1 MYNITVR
8 IISINSVGDNMTNEK
23 KCCKQ
28 IETQLNCKATA
39 SLDNQI
45 EAELECEDGSLAE
58 LLGEDDAEEQE
69 QN

>member
-1 MYNITVR
+1 
-8 IISINSVGDNMTNEK
+8 MTNEK